1 MIMIE
6 MKWIMGLCGAKIG
19 QESNKIFMDIP
30 IKIRIKKF
38 IIFMGDT
45 IISLMPKT
53 LNFSELIFD

>member
-1 MIMIE
+1 MIE
-6 MKWIMGLCGAKIG
+6 MIWIMGLCGAKIG
-19 QESNKIFMDIP
+19 QESNKIFLDIP

-45 IISLMPKT
+45 IISLKPKI